1 MSTLLFIL
9 APLGLGAV
17 FLLCGWRFFRASDA
31 GALAKTVA
39 VIVLAIGFVF
49 VAVSI
54 VIGGCAISGSAKIGK
69 HSDPRPIPHPLIAA
83 HGLSVSLCPRCGG
96 RVL

>member
-1 MSTLLFIL
+1 MGILLFIL
-9 APLGLGAV
+9 GPLGLGAV
-17 FLLCGWRFFRASDA
+17 FLVCGWRFLRASDA

-54 VIGGCAISGSAKIGK
+54 VIGGCAISGRAKFGAHSAPFDRRALA
-69 HSDPRPIPHPLIAA
+69 SSPSP
-83 HGLSVSLCPRCGG
+83 
-96 RVL
+96 